1 MKFGVALTSAL
12 EALKG
17 NPLRS
22 FLTMLGIMI
31 GVASVMAM
39 MAISDGAAKQ
49 VDAQISSLGANN
61 LTVRPGADRRGGRSS
76 GAGGATPFTDG
87 TIKDLQ
93 SEPYALAVS
102 ARINGSGTVVAG
114 DVNWSTSIYGVN
126 TDYFVSQAWGATEGR
141 ILEDAD
147 VTSGQEMAVIGKT
160 IADTLFEGSNAIGQ
174 RIRVNN
180 CLLYT
185 SPSPRDRG

>member
-61 LTVRPGADRRGGRSS
+61 LTVPLGPTAA
-76 GAGGATPFTDG
+76 AG
-87 TIKDLQ
+87 
-93 SEPYALAVS
+93 ALA
-102 ARINGSGTVVAG
+102 ARAG
-114 DVNWSTSIYGVN
+114 RRHLPM
-126 TDYFVSQAWGATEGR
+126 GR
-141 ILEDAD
+141 L
-147 VTSGQEMAVIGKT
+147 KT
-160 IADTLFEGSNAIGQ
+160 CKANLMLSRSVHG
-174 RIRVNN
+174 
-180 CLLYT
+180 
-185 SPSPRDRG
+185 